1 MSTDAFRVENMPEE
15 QRKKVQAATK
25 NLEKM
30 LFYWRVINDRK
41 VNPEL
46 MRKHI
51 DFIRHETKSEYTV
64 VIIDSLHKLPFNEFT
79 ERRTGIDAWLRQ
91 MESIRDDLQV
101 SFLVISELSRGTAGS
116 YREEPHLGVFKGSGD
131 IEYSADNAMV
141 LYPDILENG
150 LSAAGNQ
157 AMRSTLWLVASR
169 EHSPGRVACYR
180 QDYPYWG
187 FTEQPVADGS

>member
-1 MSTDAFRVENMPEE
+1 LSTKQFRTNNISEE
-15 QRKKVQAATK
+15 QKSKVQAAK
-25 NLEKM
+25 NSLEKM
-30 LFYWRVINDRK
+30 LFFWRVINDRK
-41 VNPEL
+41 VTPEL

-51 DFIRHETKSEYTV
+51 DFIRHETRSEYTV
-64 VIIDSLHKLPFNEFT
+64 VVIDSLHKLPFNEFT

-91 MESIRDDLQV
+91 MESMRDDLHV

-141 LYPDILENG
+141 LYPDIPENG
-150 LSAAGNQ
+150 GSAGSRG
-157 AMRSTLWLVASR
+157 MRSTLWLVASR
-169 EHSPGRVACYR
+169 EHSPGRVAGYH

-187 FTEQPVADGS
+187 FTEHAVIEE